1 MDARRLI
8 LFKPQLYI
16 MNRYSLLI
24 LLCCMLSNIGITQDT
39 FSIVAVDPET
49 GEVGSAGAS
58 CVDLSNFNLP
68 PGFLGELF
76 PGEGAI
82 NTQAYYLSQNQANA
96 RVRMQSGDSPSEIIQ
111 WLVANDVQN
120 NPSLRQYGVVRLID
134 GEGFS
139 AAHTGSNTDPVKGDR
154 TGDTYSIQ
162 GNILLGPEIL
172 DNMEDA
178 FQNAEG
184 DLAFKLMAAM
194 QGANVP
200 GADSRCLGNGT
211 SSLFAFLKVAQPDD
225 IFGQPSLDLGVSY
238 GGNTTLEPIDSL
250 QSLFNQ
256 IFPVS
261 TEELSGISVQI
272 YPNPGRDHV
281 VFEVVG
287 PTVVGTGSA
296 NNNYQLGVYDAA
308 GRQVYRQ
315 DITENRTLL
324 TNKQLGGGT
333 LYIYKIQNPDG
344 ISVKS
349 GKLIFQK

>member
-1 MDARRLI
+1 MKRSVITVL
-8 LFKPQLYI
+8 
-16 MNRYSLLI
+16 
-24 LLCCMLSNIGITQDT
+24 LLCFLFDIGFTQDT
-39 FSIVAVDPET
+39 FSIVAIDPET

-82 NTQAYYLSQNQANA
+82 NTQAYYIEQNQANA

-120 NPSLRQYGVVRLID
+120 NPSLRQYGVVRIID

-172 DNMEDA
+172 DDMEDA

-184 DLAFKLMAAM
+184 DLAHKLMAAM

-211 SSLFAFLKVAQPDD
+211 SSLFAFLKVAQPSD

-238 GGNTTLEPIDSL
+238 GSNTTLEPIDSL

-256 IFPVS
+256 VFPVS
-261 TEELSGISVQI
+261 LEELNSTSVQI

-281 VFEVVG
+281 VFEFVG
-287 PTVVGTGSA
+287 STIVGTGSA
-296 NNNYQLGVYDAA
+296 NNNYQLGVYDSA

-315 DITENRTLL
+315 DITENQIVLTLD
-324 TNKQLGGGT
+324 QLGDGT

-344 ISVKS
+344 LVVKS